1 MPAHGECFFQKKELS
16 EIPSTTEYMIAMN
29 LLHDNIWAYLACE
42 VTLEEALDNY
52 RTQLAER
59 LVP

>member
-1 MPAHGECFFQKKELS
+1 
-16 EIPSTTEYMIAMN
+16 MIAMN